1 MSIARRRQIVLGI
14 AGMVLGA
21 FALGLVAGSIL
32 ERAGVL
38 P

>member
-1 MSIARRRQIVLGI
+1 LLQN
-14 AGMVLGA
+14 LGA
-21 FALGLVAGSIL
+21 EGLAQRLQIL